1 MGILMKNNI
10 YDEEKYPKNKYPWM
24 KTEVAFSEEILKKQY
39 SSYKHRCE
47 FKEHYGENVCKDC
60 ESYDFCQNA
69 WQWDGK

>member
-1 MGILMKNNI
+1 MKNNI

-24 KTEVAFSEEILKKQY
+24 KTEVAFFKEELKKQY
-39 SSYKHRCE
+39 TSYKHICA

-69 WQWDGK
+69 WEWDGK